1 MEYIRGTR
9 EFQIEEPTAV
19 TLGKFDGLHRG
30 HKKLLE
36 ELFRFRKKGCK
47 TAVFTFETAP
57 GTLIRKKLQTMI
69 TTNEERYENLRDA
82 GVDYLVEYP
91 FNQQVASMSPEE
103 FVVHVLKGQ
112 MNAEAIVVGTDFH
125 FGRNRSG
132 DVAFLKANAEKFRYD
147 LTVVEKAM
155 DGEREISSTYIRE
168 ELAAGRIEK
177 ANELLGYTYSIQG
190 RVVHGKHLGTG
201 MGFPTVNLLPP
212 SQKHLPAFGVYLSEV
227 EIDGKLYPGI
237 TNIGRKPTIKGE
249 HPAGVETHIYD
260 WTRDIYGKD
269 VKVRFLTFMRPER
282 KFDSVEDLKA
292 QVLHDKEEG
301 RIWHQNRP

>member
-1 MEYIRGTR
+1 
-9 EFQIEEPTAV
+9 
-19 TLGKFDGLHRG
+19 
-30 HKKLLE
+30 
-36 ELFRFRKKGCK
+36 
-47 TAVFTFETAP
+47 
-57 GTLIRKKLQTMI
+57 
-69 TTNEERYENLRDA
+69 
-82 GVDYLVEYP
+82 
-91 FNQQVASMSPEE
+91 MSPEE

-112 MNAEAIVVGTDFH
+112 MNAEAIVAGTDFH

-177 ANELLGYTYSIQG
+177 ANELLGYTYSVQG

-249 HPAGVETHIYD
+249 HLAGVETHIYD

-269 VKVRFLTFMRPER
+269 VKVRLLTFLRPEK
-282 KFDSVEDLKA
+282 KFDSVEELKA

-301 RIWHQNRP
+301 RIWHQNRL

>member
-36 ELFRFRKKGCK
+36 ELFRFREKGCK

-91 FNQQVASMSPEE
+91 FNEQVASMSPEE

-112 MNAEAIVVGTDFH
+112 MNAEAIVAGTDFH

-155 DGEREISSTYIRE
+155 E

-177 ANELLGYTYSIQG
+177 ANELLGYTYSVQG

-269 VKVRFLTFMRPER
+269 VKVRLLTFLRPEK
-282 KFDSVEDLKA
+282 KFDSVEELKA